1 MRTRAWADWGSFS
14 ATEAS
19 RSRGCLLSP
28 VLVSGHRWGGGLPSS
43 PPPSP
48 PVWEPRPLKSRR
60 ECAKSCRSSLP
71 SVPQACASELKRLRA
86 PPGESF

>member
-28 VLVSGHRWGGGLPSS
+28 VLVSGHRWGGGPPS
-43 PPPSP
+43 SP

-60 ECAKSCRSSLP
+60 REWAKSRRSVVFTLG
-71 SVPQACASELKRLRA
+71 A
-86 PPGESF
+86 PGLHF